1 MFIYLEL
8 NDCIIHKQLRT
19 YIDTYLDINEYVNIY
34 LWIDMIYIDI
44 YQYCSLLGFTICKSL
59 YA

>member
-34 LWIDMIYIDI
+34 IYMDRYDLYRYISVLFATWIYYM
-44 YQYCSLLGFTICKSL
+44 
-59 YA
+59 